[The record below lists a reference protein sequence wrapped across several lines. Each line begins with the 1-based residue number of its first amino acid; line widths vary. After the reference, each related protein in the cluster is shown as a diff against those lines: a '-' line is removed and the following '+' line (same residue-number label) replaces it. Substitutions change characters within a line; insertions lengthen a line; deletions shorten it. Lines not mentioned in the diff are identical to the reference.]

1 VAESRTPPTR
11 RVPRLGLPAAS
22 HAVPQVV
29 TVAALE
35 AAQCDLRTLSA
46 LPIPAC
52 IGCVLARTGQAVALR
67 VSTAAP
73 PPPGEPRPTLAGLE
87 LHALWL
93 AAEHDRAWPR
103 DVAGWLTAKAA
114 SPLWRLSRAVALGE
128 LGESVRPL
136 GWSLGAV
143 CRRVGLRIDGVWL

>member
-1 VAESRTPPTR
+1 MSESSPAPTR
-11 RVPRLGLPAAS
+11 RVPRLGLPSAS
-22 HAVPQVV
+22 HVVPQVV
-29 TVAALE
+29 TVAAVE
-35 AAQCDLRTLSA
+35 AAQCDLRTLCS
-46 LPIPAC
+46 LPLPAC

-73 PPPGEPRPTLAGLE
+73 EPPTAAAQFAGLE

-103 DVAGWLTAKAA
+103 DVVAWVFAKGAL
-114 SPLWRLSRAVALGE
+114 PLWRLSRAVALGE
-128 LGESVRPL
+128 LAESVRPL